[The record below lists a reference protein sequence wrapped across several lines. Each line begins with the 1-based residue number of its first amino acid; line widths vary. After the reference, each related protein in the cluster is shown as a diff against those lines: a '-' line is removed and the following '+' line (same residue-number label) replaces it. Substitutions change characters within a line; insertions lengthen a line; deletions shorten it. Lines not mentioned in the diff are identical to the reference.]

1 MVSFRNGDMYHEV
14 EISISQDEIIEDLPL
29 KDVVDYWGTDVLDY
43 LDKDEIVTYLSKN
56 GYQIAE
62 EQ

>member
-1 MVSFRNGDMYHEV
+1 MVSFKSGDMYHEV
-14 EISISQDEIIEDLPL
+14 EISISQDEIIQELPL
-29 KDVVDYWGTDVLDY
+29 KAIVDYWGTDILDY
-43 LDKDEIVTYLSKN
+43 LDKDDIVEYLSKN